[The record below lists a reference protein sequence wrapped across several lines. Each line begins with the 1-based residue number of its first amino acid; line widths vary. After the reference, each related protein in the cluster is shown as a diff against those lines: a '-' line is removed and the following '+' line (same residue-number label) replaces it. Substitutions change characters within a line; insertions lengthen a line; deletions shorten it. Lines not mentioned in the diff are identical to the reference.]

1 MEICISRCVISRELL
16 ESEIFV
22 IVFFF
27 FFPVEDFGMK
37 VAKNIAL
44 GSSRIVLI
52 FFVIVICYE
61 KNNLKKNN

>member
-1 MEICISRCVISRELL
+1 
-16 ESEIFV
+16 
-22 IVFFF
+22 
-27 FFPVEDFGMK
+27 MK

-61 KNNLKKNN
+61 KNNLKKKHSHTVKTNFLFKYVFNSHLNT